1 MDRAQAGR
9 APREPPPPQ
18 LRRVLHRAQ
27 GARHG
32 LYRQR
37 RAAVGRRRRRLFAAR
52 LLARLQQHLE
62 RGRGPGLGL
71 DGRRLDRGVG
81 LRGPPRAAQVMT
93 VTLADARVAAGMRA
107 QLELRRRAIAAGARR
122 IGWKVGF
129 GAPAALAKF
138 ALTAPL
144 IGFMLDRNV
153 LAAGATVSL
162 AGWVKPAAE
171 PEVAVEIAADLAGG
185 GSRAAAAEAIGAI
198 GPAIELAD
206 VAFAPED
213 VETILAGNMFHRHV
227 LLGPRDHGRR
237 GGRTDG
243 LHARIARNGA
253 AHADTTEIE
262 ANTGKLVDIVRN
274 VADVLA
280 QCGEQLKTGDVI
292 IAGSVIAPMFLGS
305 EDRALDYAL
314 DPIGSVAVRFAA

>member
-1 MDRAQAGR
+1 MPANFGI
-9 APREPPPPQ
+9 
-18 LRRVLHRAQ
+18 
-27 GARHG
+27 G
-32 LYRQR
+32 
-37 RAAVGRRRRRLFAAR
+37 
-52 LLARLQQHLE
+52 
-62 RGRGPGLGL
+62 
-71 DGRRLDRGVG
+71 
-81 LRGPPRAAQVMT
+81 
-93 VTLADARVAAGMRA
+93 TLADARIAAGMRA
-107 QLELRRRAIAAGARR
+107 QLALRRRAIAAGARP

-129 GAPAALAKF
+129 GAPAALAKL

-185 GSRAAAAEAIGAI
+185 SSGAAAAEAIGAI

-206 VAFAPED
+206 VAFAPEN
-213 VETILAGNMFHRHV
+213 VETILAGNIFHRHV
-227 LLGPRDHGRR
+227 LLGPRDRGRR

-262 ANTGKLVDIVRN
+262 ANTGKLADIVRH
-274 VADVLA
+274 VADLLA
-280 QCGEQLKTGDVI
+280 ECGEQLKAGDLI

-314 DPIGSVAVRFAA
+314 DPIGSVAVRF